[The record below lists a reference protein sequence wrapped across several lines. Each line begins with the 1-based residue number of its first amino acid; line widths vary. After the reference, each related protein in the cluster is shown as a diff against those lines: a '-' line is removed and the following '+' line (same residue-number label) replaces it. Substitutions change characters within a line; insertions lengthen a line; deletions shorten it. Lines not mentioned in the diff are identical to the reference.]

1 MEFTEVGLVWLLS
14 LFVATF
20 LGFEKGRWAA
30 GLLLG
35 LLFGPFGVIGAG
47 LMLPSIEYTAERNHL
62 LRRQVAELE
71 RRDRIEN
78 RKRRRAKAQLDAL
91 VNDIE
96 GRVENEELFFA
107 DGLEELAHQIEQ
119 IDDQDGANDGQLRT
133 WVGWLQDKAKSVRS
147 SPRHA
152 EERI

>member
-1 MEFTEVGLVWLLS
+1 MLAQVGLVWLLS

-20 LGFEKGRWAA
+20 LGFDKGRWET

-35 LLFGPFGVIGAG
+35 LLFGPLGVIGAG

-62 LRRQVAELE
+62 LRRRVADFE

-78 RKRRRAKAQLDAL
+78 RKRRRAKAELDAL

-96 GRVENEELFFA
+96 ERVDHEELFFA
-107 DGLEELAHQIEQ
+107 DGLEELAHQIEHL
-119 IDDQDGANDGQLRT
+119 DGQDQPADKQLRN
-133 WVGWLQDKAKSVRS
+133 WVGWLQDKAKTVRS

-152 EERI
+152 EDRT

>member
-1 MEFTEVGLVWLLS
+1 MQWAFVWLLS

-20 LGFEKGRWAA
+20 LGFEKGRWLA

-35 LLFGPFGVIGAG
+35 LLFGPLGAIGAG
-47 LMLPSIEYTAERNHL
+47 LMLPSVEYTADRNHL

-71 RRDRIEN
+71 RRDRLEM
-78 RKRRRAKAQLDAL
+78 RKRRRAKAEMDAL
-91 VNDIE
+91 VSDIE
-96 GRVENEELFFA
+96 GQVESEELFFA
-107 DGLEELAHQIEQ
+107 DGLEELAYQIEQ
-119 IDDQDGANDGQLRT
+119 IDGQGGSDDKQLRN
-133 WVGWLQDKAKSVRS
+133 WVGWLQDKANVVRK